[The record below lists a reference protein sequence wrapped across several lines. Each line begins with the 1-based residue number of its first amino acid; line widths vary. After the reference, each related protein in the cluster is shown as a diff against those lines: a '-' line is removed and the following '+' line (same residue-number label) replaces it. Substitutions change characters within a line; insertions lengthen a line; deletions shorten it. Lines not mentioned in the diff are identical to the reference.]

1 MSIASICCTR
11 TVLICTA
18 CPSANATST
27 GCAASR
33 THRSSN
39 RSRQEPNFP
48 TQKCGASSQV
58 NRFAGFNRGQRSR
71 NPSSGPI
78 VRLMNSKALEGENRM
93 FRPSLALVVLF
104 MLVAPSLA
112 SARDATAS
120 AKSQSTNARVVVKD
134 RRTAVQ
140 RRVGYRAEAAPM
152 PRNCGEFMYWKDGKC
167 NDARNKSSSWR
178 AF

>member
-39 RSRQEPNFP
+39 RSRQEPN
-48 TQKCGASSQV
+48 
-58 NRFAGFNRGQRSR
+58 
-71 NPSSGPI
+71 
-78 VRLMNSKALEGENRM
+78 
-93 FRPSLALVVLF
+93 
-104 MLVAPSLA
+104 
-112 SARDATAS
+112 
-120 AKSQSTNARVVVKD
+120 
-134 RRTAVQ
+134 
-140 RRVGYRAEAAPM
+140 RA
-152 PRNCGEFMYWKDGKC
+152 RNCGEFMYWKDGKC